1 MRPDLSRPAV
11 PFFVCLLL
19 GSAVCASQTFGQAKQ
34 KEPLAVVAGQPI
46 YDEDLLPFVQAQVFQ
61 LRVQEY
67 EVKSRALENL
77 VNQKLLEAEAK
88 KKGIPAEKVLAQ
100 EVDAKVPEPTEA
112 ELQALYIV
120 QKEQLRKSF
129 DELKAQLQQLLKRAK
144 LQQARQDYYT
154 GLRERAAVSIFL
166 RKPKAEV
173 TYDPARLR
181 GNI

>member
-34 KEPLAVVAGQPI
+34 QEPLAVVAGKPI
-46 YDEDLLPFVQAQVFQ
+46 YDDDLLTFVQAQVFQ

-67 EVKSRALENL
+67 EVKSKALENL
-77 VNQKLLEAEAK
+77 VNQRLLEAEAK
-88 KKGIPAEKVLAQ
+88 KKGIPTEKVLAQ

-144 LQQARQDYYT
+144 LQQRSEEHTSELQSHHD
-154 GLRERAAVSIFL
+154 LVC
-166 RKPKAEV
+166 
-173 TYDPARLR
+173 
-181 GNI
+181 

>member
-11 PFFVCLLL
+11 PFFVCLFL
-19 GSAVCASQTFGQAKQ
+19 GSVVCASQAFGQTKH

-46 YDEDLLPFVQAQVFQ
+46 YDDDLLPFVQAQVFQ

-67 EVKSRALENL
+67 EVKSKALENL

-120 QKEQLRKSF
+120 
-129 DELKAQLQQLLKRAK
+129 
-144 LQQARQDYYT
+144 
-154 GLRERAAVSIFL
+154 
-166 RKPKAEV
+166 
-173 TYDPARLR
+173 
-181 GNI
+181 

>member
-1 MRPDLSRPAV
+1 MRPNFSRLAL
-11 PFFVCLLL
+11 PFLVFLLL
-19 GSAVCASQTFGQAKQ
+19 GCAAGASEAFDQARQ

-46 YDEDLLPFVQAQVFQ
+46 YDEDLLPLVQAQVFQ
-61 LRVQEY
+61 LRLQEY
-67 EVKSRALENL
+67 EAKSKALENL

-129 DELKAQLQQLLKRAK
+129 DELKAQLQQLLRSE
-144 LQQARQDYYT
+144 
-154 GLRERAAVSIFL
+154 ERRVGKECRS
-166 RKPKAEV
+166 
-173 TYDPARLR
+173 
-181 GNI
+181 

>member
-19 GSAVCASQTFGQAKQ
+19 GSAVCASQAFGQTKR

-46 YDEDLLPFVQAQVFQ
+46 YDDDLLPFVQAQVFQ

-67 EVKSRALENL
+67 EVKSKALENL

-88 KKGIPAEKVLAQ
+88 KKGIPTEKVLAQ

-129 DELKAQLQQLLKRAK
+129 DE
-144 LQQARQDYYT
+144 D
-154 GLRERAAVSIFL
+154 
-166 RKPKAEV
+166 RKS
-173 TYDPARLR
+173 TRL
-181 GNI
+181 NSSHTVISY